1 MGWSEKLIE
10 PGNSWFSPKQLLGWR
25 RVFPLGVEHWMVLTG
40 SNLARPTK
48 LRIPEV
54 ITRQL
59 DSGGEAPRVKTE
71 TAVDLKLRSLNSC
84 SVHLRRSD
92 FLDNEDVGLE
102 AAII

>member
-25 RVFPLGVEHWMVLTG
+25 HVFPLGVEHWMVSTG
-40 SNLARPTK
+40 SNLAEPTK
-48 LRIPEV
+48 LRIPEA
-54 ITRQL
+54 TARQL

-84 SVHLRRSD
+84 SVHLRRLD
-92 FLDNEDVGLE
+92 FFDNEDVGLE